1 MKDFL
6 KKYSPKKY
14 EESIPA
20 VELYIRDDNNAYD
33 MSLDD
38 WISNL
43 TNKDIIALNKTMNY
57 LVSNDSKYF
66 EEVCVMVTMIIRL
79 FMIEL
84 DLGKQGVKL
93 TNIQIMKIIKRFMKI
108 LTIEMQRRMDMDEK
122 IKKGEDLHYTLL
134 KDIKYS

>member
-6 KKYSPKKY
+6 KKYTPKKY

-33 MSLDD
+33 KSLDN

-134 KDIKYS
+134 KDIKYN